1 MKKKDPPRKQTK
13 APGMPADI
21 ERLFQ
26 KLQINARGPLSD
38 EDKRQV
44 MQAIVKIVDEID
56 AEERDDSGH

>member
-1 MKKKDPPRKQTK
+1 MKKKKPRQTA
-13 APGMPADI
+13 APETPVDI

-44 MQAIVKIVDEID
+44 MRAIVKIVDEID
-56 AEERDDSGH
+56 AEERDSGH